1 LLSLAESRPRLG
13 RPAPAAGVSTP
24 RSRNIGRRRGALLG
38 VAFAALC
45 ATAVAYGQA
54 SQSVVPAP
62 AAAASAA
69 GQAGDGNAS
78 SALRGLGNPATL
90 GLSPATSSPIP
101 VGAAVA
107 DAPPLRPHEVFAFA
121 PYWALGQSGGFD
133 YKGLTTL
140 AYFSVDVNANGTLDE
155 TGSTWAGY
163 ESEALVDMISR
174 AHAAGD
180 RVVLSVTDFDQGS
193 LDALTSLPTA
203 PATLGSALVQA
214 IGAKDLDGVNLD
226 FEGDGSADQAG
237 LTNLVRTV
245 SVLVHQANPHYQ
257 VTMDTYAS
265 SAAGTDGF
273 YNLPALAPSVDGF
286 FVMAYQ
292 LNLAAGPAGVA
303 SSMTRSMFANQTT
316 AQEYDTAVPPG
327 KVILGLPFFG
337 YDWPTTDGTLD
348 AAALGGPSTINAD
361 QASTS
366 GHPRYWDAVTDTAW
380 TSYQVDGQWHESFYE
395 DPTSLY
401 LATQLAQRE
410 KLGGVGIWTLGSG
423 SDDDAMVSALDGHA
437 PSVKDS
443 LAGPTSTTA
452 SGAGGASGPN
462 AGGSRGA
469 APPVA
474 GSAPD
479 APPVNPDGPGF
490 PSPAPSTTT
499 TTAAPAVPRNFSYGG
514 KWDGSTVTLRLA
526 AHVTSSSARA
536 VGTLSGFTTDNP
548 ALTCLAGDAK
558 LTVWQ
563 DSSSG
568 QNLYVVA
575 ATPGDCA
582 TQTFVFAAPPVQST
596 TTTTS

>member
-1 LLSLAESRPRLG
+1 
-13 RPAPAAGVSTP
+13 V
-24 RSRNIGRRRGALLG
+24 LLG

-45 ATAVAYGQA
+45 AGAVAYGQA
-54 SQSVVPAP
+54 SQSVIPVP

-69 GQAGDGNAS
+69 GQGGDGNAS
-78 SALRGLGNPATL
+78 RALPGLGDPATL

-101 VGAAVA
+101 VSAAVA
-107 DAPPLRPHEVFAFA
+107 NEPPLRPHEVFAFA
-121 PYWALGQSGGFD
+121 PYWSLGQSGGFD

-163 ESEALVDMISR
+163 ESQALVDMISR

-193 LDALTSLPTA
+193 LDELTSLPTA

-226 FEGDGSADQAG
+226 FEGDGSGDQAG
-237 LTNLVRTV
+237 LTNLVQTV
-245 SVLVHQANPHYQ
+245 STLVHQANPHYQ

-265 SAAGTDGF
+265 SAAGSDGF

-292 LNLAAGPAGVA
+292 LNLAAGPAGVT

-337 YDWPTTDGTLD
+337 YDWPTTNGTLD
-348 AAALGGPSTINAD
+348 AAPMGGPSTINSD
-361 QASTS
+361 QATTS
-366 GHPRYWDAVTDTAW
+366 GHPQYWDPVTDTAW
-380 TSYQVDGQWHESFYE
+380 TSYQVGGQWHESFYE

-401 LATQLAQRE
+401 LAAQLAQRE
-410 KLGGVGIWTLGSG
+410 KLGGVGVWTLGSD
-423 SDDDAMVSALDGHA
+423 SDDAAMVSALDGHA
-437 PSVKDS
+437 PSVKDM
-443 LAGPTSTTA
+443 LAGPTSTTV
-452 SGAGGASGPN
+452 SGAGGAPGSN
-462 AGGSRGA
+462 TGGSRGA
-469 APPVA
+469 APVA

-479 APPVNPDGPGF
+479 ALPVNPDGPGF
-490 PSPAPSTTT
+490 PAPAPPTTT
-499 TTAAPAVPRNFSYGG
+499 TTAAAVPRNFSYGG
-514 KWDGSTVTLRLA
+514 KWDGSTVVLRLA
-526 AHVTSSSARA
+526 AHVMSSSARSL
-536 VGTLSGFTTDNP
+536 GTLSGFTTDNP
-548 ALTCLAGDAK
+548 ALACLAGDSK

-568 QNLYVVA
+568 LNLYVVA

-582 TQTFVFAAPPVQST
+582 TQTFVFAAPPVQAT
-596 TTTTS
+596 TTTTTP